1 VSPQEPVTA
10 YVVAD
15 VEWHDEVQHAIE
27 SKDFLQIL
35 ERFGGRFLV
44 SSKNSETVEGR
55 MKFRTLVILEFPSK
69 HAFRLWYDSR
79 EYAPIKAIRLNF
91 ADTNAVVAD
100 TEG

>member
-1 VSPQEPVTA
+1 MPA

-15 VEWHDEVQHAIE
+15 VQWHDEVQHAKE
-27 SKDFLQIL
+27 SEDFLQIL

-44 SSKNSETVEGR
+44 SSKNPETVEGR

-69 HAFRLWYDSR
+69 QAFRSWYDSK
-79 EYAPIKAIRLNF
+79 EYATNKSIRLKF

-100 TEG
+100 TGD